1 MLSSDL
7 YINDV
12 QTPAL
17 ILDEARMQR
26 NIDRLAAH
34 IAAKGGVLRPHLKT
48 VKSVEIAK
56 RLLSNGNGPATVSTL
71 AEAEIFAEMGVQDI
85 TYAVGITPQKLDR
98 VAAIRAK
105 GCDLTVILDSPAQA
119 RAVVEASRHLG
130 QIIPALIEIDCD
142 GHRSGVAPD
151 DPALTE
157 IGRILHAG
165 AELRGILSHAGESYE
180 VYGKEAHAAFA
191 EQERNAALKAA
202 SNLIEA
208 GLPCLVVSVGST
220 PVAHAIENLE
230 GITEVRAGVYAFF
243 DLVQAGIGACEM
255 DDIALSVLTSV
266 IGHQREKGWIICDA
280 GWMALSRDQGTSNQR
295 VDQGYGVVCDESG
308 RIIPDLIV
316 IKANQEHGILALRP
330 GSEARLPDLPLGTK
344 LRILPNHACATA
356 AQYPAYH
363 VVPTQRD
370 APLKVWRRFRGW

>member
-1 MLSSDL
+1 
-7 YINDV
+7 
-12 QTPAL
+12 
-17 ILDEARMQR
+17 
-26 NIDRLAAH
+26 
-34 IAAKGGVLRPHLKT
+34 
-48 VKSVEIAK
+48 
-56 RLLSNGNGPATVSTL
+56 
-71 AEAEIFAEMGVQDI
+71 
-85 TYAVGITPQKLDR
+85 
-98 VAAIRAK
+98 
-105 GCDLTVILDSPAQA
+105 
-119 RAVVEASRHLG
+119 VVEASRHLG